1 MQKKESSKSYNWEK
15 GAGKFS
21 STFPNYI
28 KIIFTFA
35 IILIIISFIPVRV
48 LLAEDYKTTHY
59 IKSWRVRDEEP
70 FEILYTH
77 SVELTPVTERYKVK
91 GDKIVLTD
99 AFFHSLGAGLPAT
112 TPYEFRLKD
121 DGFEIYGINEEFED
135 FVYRTGAV
143 RANHKLIFEDREY
156 DFLDF
161 SEPRTGIRFQIEKIS
176 LLSYTIKEGF
186 N

>member
-1 MQKKESSKSYNWEK
+1 MKKKESSKSYNWSK
-15 GAGKFS
+15 GAGSFS

-28 KIIFTFA
+28 KIFLGLCLL
-35 IILIIISFIPVRV
+35 LIIISFIPVRV
-48 LLAEDYKTTHY
+48 LLAEDYKTADY
-59 IKSWRVRDEEP
+59 IKSWRVRDGED
-70 FEILYTH
+70 FQILYTH
-77 SVELTPVTERYKVK
+77 SVELTPVTEKYRVK
-91 GDKIVLTD
+91 GEKIVLTD

-121 DGFEIYGINEEFED
+121 DGFEIYDINKEFED
-135 FVYRTGAV
+135 FTYRTGAV

-161 SEPRTGIRFQIEKIS
+161 SQPRTGVKFQIEKMSI
-176 LLSYTIKEGF
+176 LSFILKEGF